1 MIDALIYGMMP
12 SAKIV
17 IFDRLPPE
25 NMSYRPNI
33 VFWACR
39 ASSASAAAFT
49 PGVGMWLPI
58 R

>member
-1 MIDALIYGMMP
+1 MP

-17 IFDRLPPE
+17 TFDRLPPE

-33 VFWACR
+33 VFCAC
-39 ASSASAAAFT
+39 SASIASASVFT
-49 PGVGMWLPI
+49 PGVGMWLPM

>member
-1 MIDALIYGMMP
+1 MYGITP

-17 IFDRLPPE
+17 ICDSAPPV

-33 VFWACR
+33 VFCICR
-39 ASSASAAAFT
+39 DSSASASRLT
-49 PGVGMWLPI
+49 PGVGMKLPM